1 MPFLFG
7 KIKINLEVG
16 MSIIKFLFYSI
27 LGIIAF
33 LAPVT
38 IGGES
43 SILMGHIK
51 SIVIDGYSDSIKVL
65 IVIVSFITI
74 IGTIIGKIKK
84 EFKNPVLQELFI
96 CGPINGAVRIGGSIF
111 FLMVHYEVGPKAIL
125 DPNTG
130 GMMAGDLLP
139 SLMVTFCV
147 GVILMPLLT
156 SFGLVE
162 FVGVLIAPFMRKV
175 FKVPGYAAV
184 DAIASFLGDG
194 TIGIVV
200 TDQQYQKG
208 YYTQREA
215 VIIATS
221 FSIVGISF
229 AAVVADFLKFSS
241 IFIIFYSTIAI
252 STVVAGIIIARLP
265 LKKFKDEYY
274 VEGKVEERDIIS
286 FSLAIKKAAAVAEK
300 AKEVEIILDSIKKVA
315 VLYITFI
322 PVIMF
327 MGTAGLIVAEY
338 TNIFSIISMPL
349 IPFLQLLGFS
359 KEVAESMA
367 PSMIV
372 GFSDMYLPSL
382 LIESVKSDMARFV
395 IGTLSFAQLIFLSE
409 TGMILVASKIGF
421 TFWDALKF
429 FILRTIITF
438 PVIYG
443 IARVLLSMG
452 ILQN

>member
-1 MPFLFG
+1 MA
-7 KIKINLEVG
+7 
-16 MSIIKFLFYSI
+16 IIKFLFYSI

-51 SIVIDGYSDSIKVL
+51 SIVIDGYSESIKYL
-65 IVIVSFITI
+65 IVFVSLITI
-74 IGTIIGKIKK
+74 TGTVIGKIKK
-84 EFKNPVLQELFI
+84 QFKNPVLQELFI

-111 FLMVHYEVGPKAIL
+111 FLMVHFGVGPKAVL

-252 STVVAGIIIARLP
+252 STVVAGVIIARLP
-265 LKKFKDEYY
+265 LKKFKNEYY
-274 VEGKVEERDIIS
+274 VQGKVEEKDIIS
-286 FSLAIKKAAAVAEK
+286 FSLALRKAAAVAEK
-300 AKEVEIILDSIKKVA
+300 AREVEIIVDSIKKVA

-359 KEVAESMA
+359 KEVAGSMA

-443 IARVLLSMG
+443 IARILLAMG

>member
-1 MPFLFG
+1 MA
-7 KIKINLEVG
+7 
-16 MSIIKFLFYSI
+16 IIKFLFYSI

-51 SIVIDGYSDSIKVL
+51 SIVIDGYSESIKYL
-65 IVIVSFITI
+65 IVFVSLITI
-74 IGTIIGKIKK
+74 TGTVIGKIKK
-84 EFKNPVLQELFI
+84 QFKNPVLQELFI

-111 FLMVHYEVGPKAIL
+111 FLMVHFGVGPKAVL

-162 FVGVLIAPFMRKV
+162 FVGVLIAPFMRRV

-252 STVVAGIIIARLP
+252 STVVAGVIIARLP

-274 VEGKVEERDIIS
+274 VQGKVEEKDIIS
-286 FSLAIKKAAAVAEK
+286 FSLALRKAAAVAEK
-300 AKEVEIILDSIKKVA
+300 AKELEIMIDSVKKVA

-359 KEVAESMA
+359 KEVAKSMA
-367 PSMIV
+367 PSIIV

-429 FILRTIITF
+429 FVLRTIITF

-443 IARVLLSMG
+443 IARILLSMG

>member
-1 MPFLFG
+1 MA
-7 KIKINLEVG
+7 
-16 MSIIKFLFYSI
+16 IIKFLFYSI

-51 SIVIDGYSDSIKVL
+51 SIVIDGYSESIKYL
-65 IVIVSFITI
+65 IVFVSLITI
-74 IGTIIGKIKK
+74 TGTVIGKIKK
-84 EFKNPVLQELFI
+84 QFKNPVLQELFI

-111 FLMVHYEVGPKAIL
+111 FLMVHFGVGPKAVL

-162 FVGVLIAPFMRKV
+162 FVGVLIAPFMRRV

-252 STVVAGIIIARLP
+252 STVVAGVIIARLP
-265 LKKFKDEYY
+265 LKKFKNEYY
-274 VEGKVEERDIIS
+274 VPGKVEEKDIIS
-286 FSLAIKKAAAVAEK
+286 FSLALRKAAAVAEK
-300 AKEVEIILDSIKKVA
+300 AKELEIMIDSVKKVA

-429 FILRTIITF
+429 FVLRTIITF

-443 IARVLLSMG
+443 IAKILLSMG

>member
-1 MPFLFG
+1 MA
-7 KIKINLEVG
+7 
-16 MSIIKFLFYSI
+16 IIKFLFYSI

-51 SIVIDGYSDSIKVL
+51 SIVIDGYSESIKYL
-65 IVIVSFITI
+65 IVFVSLITI
-74 IGTIIGKIKK
+74 TGTVIGKIKK
-84 EFKNPVLQELFI
+84 QFKNPVLQELFI

-111 FLMVHYEVGPKAIL
+111 FLMVHFGVGPKAVL

-229 AAVVADFLKFSS
+229 AAVVADFLRFSS

-252 STVVAGIIIARLP
+252 STVVAGVIIARFP

-274 VEGKVEERDIIS
+274 VQGKVEEKDIIS
-286 FSLAIKKAAAVAEK
+286 FSLALRKAAAVAEK
-300 AKEVEIILDSIKKVA
+300 AREVEIIVDSIKKVA

-429 FILRTIITF
+429 FVLRTIITF

-443 IARVLLSMG
+443 IAKILLSMG

>member
-51 SIVIDGYSDSIKVL
+51 SIVIDGYSDSIKIL

-111 FLMVHYEVGPKAIL
+111 FLMVHYGIGPKAIL

>member
-1 MPFLFG
+1 MA
-7 KIKINLEVG
+7 
-16 MSIIKFLFYSI
+16 IIKFLFYSI

-51 SIVIDGYSDSIKVL
+51 SIVIDGYSESIKYL
-65 IVIVSFITI
+65 IVFVSLITI
-74 IGTIIGKIKK
+74 TGTVIGKIKK
-84 EFKNPVLQELFI
+84 QFKNSVLQELFI

-111 FLMVHYEVGPKAIL
+111 FLMVHFGVGPKAVL

-252 STVVAGIIIARLP
+252 STVVAGVIIARLP

-274 VEGKVEERDIIS
+274 VQGKVEEKDIIS
-286 FSLAIKKAAAVAEK
+286 FSLALRKAAAVAEK
-300 AKEVEIILDSIKKVA
+300 AKELEIMIDSVKKVA

-359 KEVAESMA
+359 KEVAGSMA

-429 FILRTIITF
+429 FVLRTIITF

-443 IARVLLSMG
+443 IARILLSMG

>member
-1 MPFLFG
+1 MAVF
-7 KIKINLEVG
+7 
-16 MSIIKFLFYSI
+16 KFLFYSI
-27 LGIIAF
+27 LGVIAF
-33 LAPVT
+33 LAPIT

-51 SIVIDGYSDSIKVL
+51 SIIIDGYIEQIRVL
-65 IVIVSFITI
+65 VIIASVTTVV
-74 IGTIIGKIKK
+74 GTIIGFIKK
-84 EFKNPVLQELFI
+84 DFKNKYLKEFFI
-96 CGPINGAVRIGGSIF
+96 CGPINGAARILGGIF
-111 FLMVHYEVGPKAIL
+111 FLMVHYGIGPAIIL

-130 GMMAGDLLP
+130 GMMANDLLP

-147 GVILMPLLT
+147 GVMLMPLLT
-156 SFGLVE
+156 AFGLVE
-162 FVGVLIAPFMRKV
+162 FIGVLIAPFMRKV
-175 FKVPGYAAV
+175 FKVPGYAAI

-200 TDQQYQKG
+200 TDEQYQKG

-229 AAVVADFLKFSS
+229 AAVVADFLQFSS
-241 IFIIFYSTIAI
+241 IFVIFYSTIAL

-265 LKKFKDEYY
+265 LKKFKDEYFT
-274 VEGKVEERDIIS
+274 EGKMEEKDVAS
-286 FSLAIKKAAAVAEK
+286 FSIAIKKAAAVAEK
-300 AKEVEIILDSIKKVA
+300 ARELDIIIDSVKKVA

-338 TNIFSIISMPL
+338 TSIFNMISMPL
-349 IPFLQLLGFS
+349 IPFFQMLGFS
-359 KEVAESMA
+359 KEVAASMA

-382 LIESVKSDMARFV
+382 LIEGVQSEIARFIV
-395 IGTLSFAQLIFLSE
+395 GTLSFAQLIFLSE

-429 FILRTIITF
+429 FVLRTIITF
-438 PVIYG
+438 PVIFAVAK
-443 IARVLLSMG
+443 ILLSMG
-452 ILQN
+452 ILKN

>member
-1 MPFLFG
+1 MA
-7 KIKINLEVG
+7 
-16 MSIIKFLFYSI
+16 IIKFLFYSI

-51 SIVIDGYSDSIKVL
+51 SMVIDNYSDSIKYLVVL
-65 IVIVSFITI
+65 VSLITI
-74 IGTIIGKIKK
+74 TGTIIGKFKK
-84 EFKNPVLQELFI
+84 QFKNSVFQELFI

-111 FLMVHYEVGPKAIL
+111 FLMVHFGVGPKAVL

-229 AAVVADFLKFSS
+229 AAVVADFLRFSS

-252 STVVAGIIIARLP
+252 STVVAGVIIARLP

-274 VEGKVEERDIIS
+274 VQGKVEEKDIIS
-286 FSLAIKKAAAVAEK
+286 FSLALRKAAAVAEK
-300 AKEVEIILDSIKKVA
+300 AREVEIIVDSIKKVA

-359 KEVAESMA
+359 KEVAGSMA

-443 IARVLLSMG
+443 IARILLAMG
-452 ILQN
+452 ILQS

>member
-1 MPFLFG
+1 MA
-7 KIKINLEVG
+7 
-16 MSIIKFLFYSI
+16 IIKFLFYSI

-51 SIVIDGYSDSIKVL
+51 SIVIDGYSESIKYL
-65 IVIVSFITI
+65 IVFVSLITI
-74 IGTIIGKIKK
+74 TGTVIGKIKK
-84 EFKNPVLQELFI
+84 QFKNPVLQELFI

-111 FLMVHYEVGPKAIL
+111 FLMVHFGVGPKAVL

-162 FVGVLIAPFMRKV
+162 FVGVLIAPFMRRV

-252 STVVAGIIIARLP
+252 STVVAGVIIARLP

-274 VEGKVEERDIIS
+274 VQGKVEEKDIIS
-286 FSLAIKKAAAVAEK
+286 FSLALRKAAAVAEK
-300 AKEVEIILDSIKKVA
+300 AREVEIIVDSIKKVA

-443 IARVLLSMG
+443 IARILLSMG

>member
-1 MPFLFG
+1 MA
-7 KIKINLEVG
+7 
-16 MSIIKFLFYSI
+16 IIKFLFYSI

-51 SIVIDGYSDSIKVL
+51 SIVIDGYSESIKYL
-65 IVIVSFITI
+65 IVFVSLITI
-74 IGTIIGKIKK
+74 TGTVIGKIKK
-84 EFKNPVLQELFI
+84 QFKNSVLQELFI

-111 FLMVHYEVGPKAIL
+111 FLMVHFGVGPKAVL

-252 STVVAGIIIARLP
+252 STVVAGVIIARLP
-265 LKKFKDEYY
+265 LKKFKNEYY
-274 VEGKVEERDIIS
+274 VQGKVEEKDIIS
-286 FSLAIKKAAAVAEK
+286 FSLALRKAAAVAEK
-300 AKEVEIILDSIKKVA
+300 AREVEIIVDSIKKVA

-429 FILRTIITF
+429 FVLRTIISF

-443 IARVLLSMG
+443 IARILLSMG

>member
-1 MPFLFG
+1 MA
-7 KIKINLEVG
+7 
-16 MSIIKFLFYSI
+16 IIKFLFYSI

-51 SIVIDGYSDSIKVL
+51 SIVIDGYSESIKYL
-65 IVIVSFITI
+65 IVFVSLITI
-74 IGTIIGKIKK
+74 TGTVIGKIKK
-84 EFKNPVLQELFI
+84 QFKNPVLQELFI

-111 FLMVHYEVGPKAIL
+111 FLMVHFGVGPKAVL

-147 GVILMPLLT
+147 GVILMPLLI

-252 STVVAGIIIARLP
+252 STVVAGVIIARLP

-274 VEGKVEERDIIS
+274 VQGKVEEKDIIS
-286 FSLAIKKAAAVAEK
+286 FSLALRKAAAVAEK
-300 AKEVEIILDSIKKVA
+300 AKELEIMIDSVKKVA

-429 FILRTIITF
+429 FVLRTIITF

-443 IARVLLSMG
+443 IARILLSMG

>member
-1 MPFLFG
+1 MA
-7 KIKINLEVG
+7 
-16 MSIIKFLFYSI
+16 IIKFLFYSI

-51 SIVIDGYSDSIKVL
+51 SMVIDNYSDSIKYLVVL
-65 IVIVSFITI
+65 VSLITI
-74 IGTIIGKIKK
+74 TGTIIGKFKK
-84 EFKNPVLQELFI
+84 QFKNSVFQELFI

-111 FLMVHYEVGPKAIL
+111 FLMVHFGVGPKAVL

-229 AAVVADFLKFSS
+229 AAVVADFLRFSS

-252 STVVAGIIIARLP
+252 STVVAGVIIARLP

-274 VEGKVEERDIIS
+274 VQGKVEEKDIIS
-286 FSLAIKKAAAVAEK
+286 FSLALRKAAAVAEK
-300 AKEVEIILDSIKKVA
+300 AREVEIIVDSIKKVA

-359 KEVAESMA
+359 KEVAGSMA

-443 IARVLLSMG
+443 IARILLAMG

>member
-1 MPFLFG
+1 MA
-7 KIKINLEVG
+7 
-16 MSIIKFLFYSI
+16 IIKFLFYSI

-51 SIVIDGYSDSIKVL
+51 SIVIDGYSESIKYL
-65 IVIVSFITI
+65 IVFVSLITI
-74 IGTIIGKIKK
+74 TGTVIGKIKK
-84 EFKNPVLQELFI
+84 QFKNPVLQELFI

-111 FLMVHYEVGPKAIL
+111 FLMVHFGVGPKAVL

-252 STVVAGIIIARLP
+252 STVVAGVIIARLP

-274 VEGKVEERDIIS
+274 VQGKVEEKDIIS
-286 FSLAIKKAAAVAEK
+286 FSLALRKAAAVAEK
-300 AKEVEIILDSIKKVA
+300 AKELEIMIDSVKKVA

-359 KEVAESMA
+359 KEVAKSMA
-367 PSMIV
+367 PSIIV

-429 FILRTIITF
+429 FVLRTIITF

-443 IARVLLSMG
+443 IARILLSMG

>member
-1 MPFLFG
+1 MA
-7 KIKINLEVG
+7 
-16 MSIIKFLFYSI
+16 IIKFLFYSI

-51 SIVIDGYSDSIKVL
+51 SIVIDGYSESIKYL
-65 IVIVSFITI
+65 IVFVSLITI
-74 IGTIIGKIKK
+74 TGTVIGKIKK
-84 EFKNPVLQELFI
+84 QFKNSVLQELFI
-96 CGPINGAVRIGGSIF
+96 CGSINGAVRIGGSIF
-111 FLMVHYEVGPKAIL
+111 FLMVHFGVGPKAVL

-252 STVVAGIIIARLP
+252 STVVAGVIIARLP
-265 LKKFKDEYY
+265 LKKFKNEYY
-274 VEGKVEERDIIS
+274 VQGKVEEKDIIS
-286 FSLAIKKAAAVAEK
+286 FSLALRKAAAVAEK
-300 AKEVEIILDSIKKVA
+300 AREVEIIVDSIKKVA

-429 FILRTIITF
+429 FVLRTIITF

-443 IARVLLSMG
+443 IARILLSMG

>member
-1 MPFLFG
+1 MGIF
-7 KIKINLEVG
+7 
-16 MSIIKFLFYSI
+16 KFLFYSI
-27 LGIIAF
+27 VGIFAF
-33 LAPVT
+33 LAPIT

-51 SIVIDGYSDSIKVL
+51 RIVINGYSQHIQYL
-65 IVIVSFITI
+65 IIIVSIITI
-74 IGTIIGKIKK
+74 IGTIIGKFKK
-84 EFKNPVLQELFI
+84 FDNKLFKELFI

-111 FLMVHYEVGPKAIL
+111 FLMVHFNMGPSWIL

-130 GMMAGDLLP
+130 GMMANDLLV

-147 GVILMPLLT
+147 GVLLMPLLT

-175 FKVPGYAAV
+175 FKVPGYAAI

-200 TDQQYQKG
+200 TDQQYQRG
-208 YYTQREA
+208 YYSQREA

-229 AAVVADFLKFSS
+229 AAVVADFLKFSN
-241 IFIIFYSTIAI
+241 IFVIFYSTIAF
-252 STVVAGIIIARLP
+252 STVIAGFIIARLP

-274 VEGKVEERDIIS
+274 VEGKAERKEDIS
-286 FSLAIKKAAAVAEK
+286 FSIAMGKAARVAEK
-300 AKEVEIILDSIKKVA
+300 ANEIEIIIDSIKKVA

-327 MGTAGLIVAEY
+327 MGTTGLILAEH
-338 TNIFSIISMPL
+338 TSVFNIISMPL

-359 KEVAESMA
+359 KDVAKHMA

-382 LIESVKSDMARFV
+382 LIESAKSDMVRFI

-421 TFWDALKF
+421 TFWDTLKF
-429 FILRTIITF
+429 FLLRIL
-438 PVIYG
+438 
-443 IARVLLSMG
+443 
-452 ILQN
+452 

>member
-1 MPFLFG
+1 MA
-7 KIKINLEVG
+7 
-16 MSIIKFLFYSI
+16 IIKFLFYSI

-51 SIVIDGYSDSIKVL
+51 SIVIDGYSESIKYL
-65 IVIVSFITI
+65 IVFVSLITI
-74 IGTIIGKIKK
+74 TGTVIGKIKK
-84 EFKNPVLQELFI
+84 QFKNPVLQELFI

-111 FLMVHYEVGPKAIL
+111 FLMVHFGVGPKAVL

-252 STVVAGIIIARLP
+252 STVVAGVIIARLP
-265 LKKFKDEYY
+265 LKKFKNEYY
-274 VEGKVEERDIIS
+274 VQGKVEEKDIIS
-286 FSLAIKKAAAVAEK
+286 FSLALRKAAAVAEK
-300 AKEVEIILDSIKKVA
+300 AKELEIMIDSVKKVA

-429 FILRTIITF
+429 FVLRTIITF

-443 IARVLLSMG
+443 IARILLSMG

>member
-1 MPFLFG
+1 MA
-7 KIKINLEVG
+7 
-16 MSIIKFLFYSI
+16 IIKFLFYSI

-51 SIVIDGYSDSIKVL
+51 SMVIDNYSDSIKYLVVL
-65 IVIVSFITI
+65 VSLITI
-74 IGTIIGKIKK
+74 TGTIIGKFKK
-84 EFKNPVLQELFI
+84 QFKNSVFQELFI

-111 FLMVHYEVGPKAIL
+111 FLMVHFGVGPKAVL

-229 AAVVADFLKFSS
+229 AAVVADFLRFSS

-252 STVVAGIIIARLP
+252 STVVAGVIIARLP

-274 VEGKVEERDIIS
+274 VQGKVEEKDIIS
-286 FSLAIKKAAAVAEK
+286 FSLALRKAAAVAEK
-300 AKEVEIILDSIKKVA
+300 AREVEIIVDSIKKVA

-359 KEVAESMA
+359 KEVAGSMA

-429 FILRTIITF
+429 FVLRTIITF

-443 IARVLLSMG
+443 IARILLAMG

>member
-1 MPFLFG
+1 MA
-7 KIKINLEVG
+7 
-16 MSIIKFLFYSI
+16 IIKFLFYSI

-51 SIVIDGYSDSIKVL
+51 SIVIDGYSESIKYL
-65 IVIVSFITI
+65 IVFVSLITI
-74 IGTIIGKIKK
+74 TGTVIGKIKK
-84 EFKNPVLQELFI
+84 QFKNPVLQELFI

-111 FLMVHYEVGPKAIL
+111 FLMVHFGVGPKAVL

-252 STVVAGIIIARLP
+252 STVVAGVIIARLP
-265 LKKFKDEYY
+265 LKKFKNEYY
-274 VEGKVEERDIIS
+274 VPGKVEEKDIIS
-286 FSLAIKKAAAVAEK
+286 FSLALRKAAAVAEK
-300 AKEVEIILDSIKKVA
+300 AKELEIMIDSVKKVA

-429 FILRTIITF
+429 FVLRTIITF

-443 IARVLLSMG
+443 IARILLSMG

>member
-1 MPFLFG
+1 MA
-7 KIKINLEVG
+7 
-16 MSIIKFLFYSI
+16 IIKFLFYSI

-51 SIVIDGYSDSIKVL
+51 SIVIDGYSESIKYL
-65 IVIVSFITI
+65 IVFVSLITI
-74 IGTIIGKIKK
+74 TGTIIGKIKK
-84 EFKNPVLQELFI
+84 QFKNPVLQELFI

-111 FLMVHYEVGPKAIL
+111 FLMVHFGVGPKAVL

-252 STVVAGIIIARLP
+252 STVVAGVIIARLP

-274 VEGKVEERDIIS
+274 VPGKVEEKDIIS
-286 FSLAIKKAAAVAEK
+286 FSLALRKAAAVAEK
-300 AKEVEIILDSIKKVA
+300 AKELEIMIDSVKKVA

-429 FILRTIITF
+429 FVLRTIITF

-443 IARVLLSMG
+443 IARILLSMG
-452 ILQN
+452 ILQS

>member
-51 SIVIDGYSDSIKVL
+51 SIVIDGYSDSIKIL

-84 EFKNPVLQELFI
+84 EFKNPVFQELFI

-111 FLMVHYEVGPKAIL
+111 FLMVHYGIGPKAIL

-429 FILRTIITF
+429 FVLRTIITF

>member
-1 MPFLFG
+1 MA
-7 KIKINLEVG
+7 
-16 MSIIKFLFYSI
+16 IIKFLFYSI

-51 SIVIDGYSDSIKVL
+51 SIVIDGYSESIKYL
-65 IVIVSFITI
+65 IVFVSLITI
-74 IGTIIGKIKK
+74 TGTVIGKIKK
-84 EFKNPVLQELFI
+84 QFKNSVLQELFI

-111 FLMVHYEVGPKAIL
+111 FLMVHFGVGPKAVL

-252 STVVAGIIIARLP
+252 STVVAGVIIARLP

-274 VEGKVEERDIIS
+274 VQGKVEEKDIIS
-286 FSLAIKKAAAVAEK
+286 FSLALRKAAAVAEK
-300 AKEVEIILDSIKKVA
+300 AREVEIIVDSIKKVA

-359 KEVAESMA
+359 KEVAGSMA

-429 FILRTIITF
+429 FVLRTIITF

-443 IARVLLSMG
+443 IARILLSMG

>member
-1 MPFLFG
+1 MA
-7 KIKINLEVG
+7 
-16 MSIIKFLFYSI
+16 IIKFLFYSI

-51 SIVIDGYSDSIKVL
+51 SIVIDGYSESIKYL
-65 IVIVSFITI
+65 IVFVSLITI
-74 IGTIIGKIKK
+74 TGTVIGKIKK
-84 EFKNPVLQELFI
+84 QFKNPVLQELFI

-111 FLMVHYEVGPKAIL
+111 FLMVHFGVGPKAVL
-125 DPNTG
+125 DPNAG

-252 STVVAGIIIARLP
+252 STVVAGVIIARLP
-265 LKKFKDEYY
+265 LKKFKNEYY
-274 VEGKVEERDIIS
+274 VPGKVEEKDIIS
-286 FSLAIKKAAAVAEK
+286 FSLALRKAAAVAEK
-300 AKEVEIILDSIKKVA
+300 AKELEIMIDSVKKVA

-429 FILRTIITF
+429 FVLRTIITF

-443 IARVLLSMG
+443 IARILLAMG

>member
-1 MPFLFG
+1 MA
-7 KIKINLEVG
+7 V
-16 MSIIKFLFYSI
+16 IKFLFYSV

-33 LAPVT
+33 LAPIT

-43 SILMGHIK
+43 TILMGHIK
-51 SIVIDGYSDSIKVL
+51 SIVIDGYSESIKSL
-65 IVIVSFITI
+65 IVVVSLITI
-74 IGTIIGKIKK
+74 LGTIVGKIKK
-84 EFKNPVLQELFI
+84 EFKNEIMQELFI
-96 CGPINGAVRIGGSIF
+96 CGPINAIVRIGGSIF
-111 FLMVHYEVGPKAIL
+111 FLMVHFGVGPKAIL
-125 DPNTG
+125 DSNTG

-147 GVILMPLLT
+147 GVLLMPLLT

-215 VIIATS
+215 VVIATS

-229 AAVVADFLKFSS
+229 AAVVADFLQFSS

-265 LKKFKDEYY
+265 LKKFKDEYC
-274 VEGKVEERDIIS
+274 VAGKVEEKDIIS
-286 FSLAIKKAAAVAEK
+286 FSLALRKAAIVAER
-300 AKEVEIILDSIKKVA
+300 AREIEIIIDSIKKVA

-327 MGTAGLIVAEY
+327 MGTVGLIVAEY

-349 IPFLQLLGFS
+349 IPFFQLLGFS
-359 KEVAESMA
+359 KEIATSMA

-382 LIESVKSDMARFV
+382 LIEGVQSEIARFIV
-395 IGTLSFAQLIFLSE
+395 GTLSFAQLIFLSE

-429 FILRTIITF
+429 FILRTVITF
-438 PVIYG
+438 PVIFV
-443 IARVLLSMG
+443 IAKLLLAMG
-452 ILQN
+452 ILKN